1 VSYGFVGK
9 KEKKTVKLKHK
20 QKIRY
25 FLCQGFGHYAREC
38 PNKRIMFIKDDGEVE
53 STSEDDLEGMSKLD
67 DCSDMEYVAQ
77 RESMII
83 RRSLSV
89 QVYERM

>member
-1 VSYGFVGK
+1 
-9 KEKKTVKLKHK
+9 
-20 QKIRY
+20 
-25 FLCQGFGHYAREC
+25 
-38 PNKRIMFIKDDGEVE
+38 MFIKDDGEVE